1 MSLAAGT
8 KLGPYEVVGAIGAG
22 GMGEVYR
29 ARDTKL
35 GREVAL
41 KVLPDV
47 FAADTERMAR
57 FEREAKVLASLNHP
71 NIASIYGFEDSG
83 GVHALVMELVEG
95 QTLAERI
102 AGGVGAG
109 LKPAPTSTHAIPI
122 EEALPIARQI
132 AEGLEYAHERGI
144 VHRDLKPA
152 NVKITPDGMVKLL
165 DFGLAKALE
174 GDGATGSDPASSPTL
189 SRLATQAGIILGTAA
204 YMSPEQAKGRP
215 VDRRAD
221 IWAFSCVLF
230 EMLSGKKPFDG
241 ETITDVLAAVV
252 RAEPDWSLLPAA
264 TPGVVGNLLRR
275 CLKKDAKQRLQAIG
289 DARIAL
295 EEILSGTAAAEETS
309 VSIPVQR
316 SRRQFLAWALVAVLA
331 TVAAGLGAW
340 IWLSRGAPAAP
351 AIVSQILP
359 PPNANYLFGGN
370 DVGAP
375 AISPDGKWL
384 AFVAAGTDGKQELWV
399 RPLDATT
406 AQPLAGTDGAS
417 YPFWSPDNRSI
428 GFFANGNLDRIDAS
442 GGPPLTLAAAGN
454 GRGGAWNQDGT
465 ILFAPTSSSPLFRVP
480 ASGGAAQQVTQL
492 NVSRQE
498 SGHRWPQFL
507 PDGKHFLVYGASY
520 AADRSGTYAASLD
533 SSAPTLI
540 VRGNSNASYV
550 PPGYLLFVRQGT
562 LIAQRFDSASLRLVG
577 QPGPLVEHAE
587 VNSNVYRGVFTV
599 SQNGILAYQAGGSL
613 GQNAELLWFDRSGK
627 QIGVTGEPGAL
638 YTPSLSPDDR
648 KLAVRVTAPGTGTVN
663 NIWIYDL
670 AEGIKTRLTFSSA
683 NDGVP
688 AWSPDGKTIAFASNR
703 SGELHLYEKEA
714 DGTGSTSPL
723 VVDNARETFP
733 SFSSDGRYLFYGRF
747 AAQKGSHEEIWA
759 MPLFGGRKPFVV
771 VQNPQFDV
779 GMSALSPDGKW
790 LAYES
795 AESGRRE
802 IYVVPFL
809 HGSGK
814 WEVSTGGGTWPRWRH
829 DGKELF
835 YLSPDNKIMSAEIS
849 EQSGSLVIGKV
860 ALLFPVNPVSG
871 GQAYDVSADGKKFVV
886 DTQAAPKT
894 SEPLTLVVNWPALLK
909 KQ

>member
-1 MSLAAGT
+1 
-8 KLGPYEVVGAIGAG
+8 
-22 GMGEVYR
+22 MGEVYR

-41 KVLPDV
+41 KVLPEA
-47 FAADTERMAR
+47 FASDAERMGR

-71 NIASIYGFEDSG
+71 NIASIYGFEDSA

-102 AGGVGAG
+102 GETVARGAG
-109 LKPAPTSTHAIPI
+109 LKAGATQAGAQGTIPLD
-122 EEALPIARQI
+122 EALPIARQI

-152 NVKITPDGMVKLL
+152 NVKITPDGVVKIL

-174 GDGATGSDPASSPTL
+174 GERPAGDLSSSPTM

-204 YMSPEQAKGRP
+204 YMAPEQAKGKA

-221 IWAFSCVLF
+221 IWAFGCVLY
-230 EMLSGKKPFDG
+230 EMLTGKKPFDG
-241 ETITDVLAAVV
+241 ETVTDILAAVV
-252 RAEPDWSLLPAA
+252 TKEPDWSALPAA
-264 TPGVVGNLLRR
+264 TPAYVRALLQR
-275 CLKKDAKQRLQAIG
+275 CLRKDAKQRLQAIG

-295 EEILSGTAAAEETS
+295 EEILSGTAVPEETS
-309 VSIPVQR
+309 ASIPEQR
-316 SRRQFLAWALVAVLA
+316 PRRQFLAWALVTVLA

-340 IWLSRGAPAAP
+340 IWLARGAPGAP
-351 AIVSQILP
+351 AIVSQIPP
-359 PPNANYLFGGN
+359 PPNANYVFGGN

-384 AFVAAGTDGKQELWV
+384 AFVAAGSDSKQELWV
-399 RPLDATT
+399 RPLDAAT
-406 AQPLAGTDGAS
+406 AHPLAGTDGAS
-417 YPFWSPDNRSI
+417 FPFWSPDNHSI
-428 GFFANGNLDRIDAS
+428 GFFANGNLDRVDAS
-442 GGPPLTLAAAGN
+442 GGPPFTLAAAGS
-454 GRGGAWNQDGT
+454 GRGGTWNQDGT
-465 ILFAPTSSSPLFRVP
+465 ILFAPTTGGPLFRVP
-480 ASGGAAQQVTQL
+480 ASGGAAQQVTRL

-507 PDGKHFLVYGASY
+507 PDGKHFLFYAASY
-520 AADRSGTYAASLD
+520 AAEQTGTYAASLD
-533 SSAPTLI
+533 RSAATLI
-540 VRGNSNASYV
+540 VRGNSNAVYV
-550 PPGYLLFVRQGT
+550 SPGYLLFVRQGT
-562 LIAQRFDSASLRLVG
+562 LIAQRFDAASLRLVG
-577 QPGPLVEHAE
+577 QPEPLAEHAA

-627 QIGVTGEPGAL
+627 QIGETGEPGAL
-638 YTPSLSPDDR
+638 YTPSLSPDDG
-648 KLAVRVTAPGTGTVN
+648 KLAVRVTAPGAGTVN

-670 AEGIKTRLTFSSA
+670 AKGTKTRLTFSA
-683 NDGVP
+683 DNEGDP
-688 AWSPDGKTIAFASNR
+688 AWSPDGKTIAFVSNR
-703 SGELHLYEKEA
+703 SGELHLYEKAA

-723 VVDNARETFP
+723 VVDNAWETLP
-733 SFSSDGRYLFYGRF
+733 SFSSDGRYLFYDRL
-747 AAQKGSHEEIWA
+747 AAQKGSHVEIWA
-759 MPLFGGRKPFVV
+759 MPLFGNRKPFVV

-779 GMSALSPDGKW
+779 GMPAPSPDGKW

-814 WEVSTGGGTWPRWRH
+814 WEVSTGGGTGPRWRH

-835 YLSPDNKIMSAEIS
+835 YLSPDKKIMSAEIF
-849 EQSGSLVIGKV
+849 EQSESLVVGKV
-860 ALLFPVNPVSG
+860 GPLFTVNPLSG
-871 GQAYDVSADGKKFVV
+871 GYPYDVGADGKKFVV
-886 DTQAAPKT
+886 DTQATPKT
-894 SEPLTLVVNWPALLK
+894 NQPLTLVVNWLSLLK
-909 KQ
+909 GHP

>member
-41 KVLPDV
+41 KVLPEAL
-47 FAADTERMAR
+47 AADAERIGR
-57 FEREAKVLASLNHP
+57 FQREAKVLASLNHP
-71 NIASIYGFEDSG
+71 NIASVYGFEDSG
-83 GVHALVMELVEG
+83 GMHALVMELVEG

-221 IWAFSCVLF
+221 IWAFGCVLF

-295 EEILSGTAAAEETS
+295 EEILSGTAVPEETS
-309 VSIPVQR
+309 VSIPEQR
-316 SRRQFLAWALVAVLA
+316 SRRQYLAWALVAVLA

-340 IWLSRGAPAAP
+340 IWLARGAPGAP
-351 AIVSQILP
+351 AVVSQIPP
-359 PPNANYLFGGN
+359 PPNANYVFGGN

-384 AFVAAGTDGKQELWV
+384 AFVAAGSDGKQELWV

-454 GRGGAWNQDGT
+454 GRGGTWNQDGT

-480 ASGGAAQQVTQL
+480 ASGGAARQVTQL

-507 PDGKHFLVYGASY
+507 PDGKHFLFYGASY
-520 AADRSGTYAASLD
+520 AADRSGMYAASLD

-540 VRGNSNASYV
+540 VRGNSNAVYV

-562 LIAQRFDSASLRLVG
+562 LIAQRFDAASLRLVG
-577 QPGPLVEHAE
+577 QTGPLVEHAE

-627 QIGVTGEPGAL
+627 QIGETGEPGAL

-648 KLAVRVTAPGTGTVN
+648 KLAVRVTAPGAGTVN

-703 SGELHLYEKEA
+703 SGELHLYEKAA

-723 VVDNARETFP
+723 VVDNAREILP
-733 SFSSDGRYLFYGRF
+733 SFSSDGRYLIYERF

-795 AESGRRE
+795 AESGQRE

-849 EQSGSLVIGKV
+849 EQSGSLEIGKV
-860 ALLFPVNPVSG
+860 APLFPVNPVIG

-894 SEPLTLVVNWPALLK
+894 SEPLTLVVNWPSLLK
-909 KQ
+909 NQ